1 MVKYFFS
8 EENMSDNN
16 LTNKVMNIK
25 SHRLSKKEI
34 DDNFSDLHAPLSA
47 IEALIEADRC
57 YFCYDA
63 PCTKACPSDIDV
75 PGFIQSIRSDNLTGA
90 AEKILSENIFGG
102 MCARDCPTEELCQLA
117 CVRNDHEQKPVE
129 IGLLQR
135 YATDSVL
142 NNGVQLFSRQENTG
156 KSIAVVGAGPAGIS
170 CAHRLAVLGHKIT
183 VYDAKDKLGGLNEY
197 GIAAYKT
204 PNDFAQQEL
213 DYILDIGG
221 ITIETGMQL
230 GKQINLEGLQEKY
243 DAVFLGCGL
252 GSVNKLNLD
261 NEDISGVIDAVE
273 YIANLR
279 QTNNKDELMVG
290 KNIVVIGGGM
300 TAIDIAVQSKL
311 LGAEQVTIAY
321 RRSKK
326 IMAASEYEQALA
338 KKHDVQIQYN
348 MSPKRLIADDSHVTA
363 MEFDVMKSQKDGSLK
378 ASGEN
383 ITLKADVVFKA
394 IGQKLVTE
402 GLTDNNS
409 LEIEKGRIVVDE
421 QRKTSLSKV
430 WAGGDCVLDGDNLT
444 VSAVQ
449 DGKLAAISINETLT
463 QGA

>member
-1 MVKYFFS
+1 
-8 EENMSDNN
+8 MSDNKVI
-16 LTNKVMNIK
+16 NKAMNIK

-90 AEKILSENIFGG
+90 AEKILTENIFGG
-102 MCARDCPTEELCQLA
+102 MCARDCPTEELCQQA
-117 CVRNDHEQKPVE
+117 CVRNDHEEKPVE

-252 GSVNKLNLD
+252 GTVNKLNLD
-261 NEDISGVIDAVE
+261 NEDVSGVVDAVE

-279 QTNNKDELMVG
+279 QTSNKDELMVG

-321 RRSKK
+321 RRSKN

-348 MSPKRLIADDSHVTA
+348 MSPKRLITDDSHVTA
-363 MEFDVMKSQKDGSLK
+363 IEFDVMKSQNDGSLK

-402 GLTDNNS
+402 GLTENNS

-421 QRKTSLSKV
+421 HRKTSLTKV

>member
-1 MVKYFFS
+1 
-8 EENMSDNN
+8 MSDNN
-16 LTNKVMNIK
+16 VTNKAMNIK

-34 DDNFSDLHAPLSA
+34 DDNFSDIHAPLSA

-102 MCARDCPTEELCQLA
+102 MCARDCPTEELCQQA

-142 NNGVQLFSRQENTG
+142 NNGVQLFSKKEDTG

-204 PNDFAQQEL
+204 PNNFAQQEL
-213 DYILDIGG
+213 EYILDIGG

-230 GKQINLEGLQEKY
+230 GKQINLESLQENY

-261 NEDISGVIDAVE
+261 NENISGVIDAVE

-279 QTNNKDELMVG
+279 QSNNKDELMVG
-290 KNIVVIGGGM
+290 KNILVIGGGM

-338 KKHDVQIQYN
+338 KKHDVLIKYN
-348 MSPKRLIADDSHVTA
+348 VSPKRLLSDDNHVTA
-363 MEFDVMKSQKDGSLK
+363 MEFDVMQSQNDGNLM

-402 GLTDNNS
+402 GLTENNS
-409 LEIEKGRIVVDE
+409 LQLEKGRIVVDKH
-421 QRKTSLSKV
+421 RKTSLTKV

-463 QGA
+463 QGV

>member
-1 MVKYFFS
+1 
-8 EENMSDNN
+8 MSDNN

-183 VYDAKDKLGGLNEY
+183 VYDAKEKLGGLNEY

>member
-8 EENMSDNN
+8 EENMSDNKVI
-16 LTNKVMNIK
+16 NKAINIK

-90 AEKILSENIFGG
+90 AEKILTENIFGG
-102 MCARDCPTEELCQLA
+102 MCARDCPTEELCQQA
-117 CVRNDHEQKPVE
+117 CVRNDHEEKPVE
-129 IGLLQR
+129 IGSLQR

-252 GSVNKLNLD
+252 GTVNKLNLD
-261 NEDISGVIDAVE
+261 NEDISGVVDAVE

-279 QTNNKDELMVG
+279 QTSNKDELMVG

-321 RRSKK
+321 RRSKN

-348 MSPKRLIADDSHVTA
+348 MSPKRLITDDSHVTA
-363 MEFDVMKSQKDGSLK
+363 IEFDVMKSQNDGSLK

-402 GLTDNNS
+402 GLTENNS

-421 QRKTSLSKV
+421 HRKTSLTKV

>member
-1 MVKYFFS
+1 
-8 EENMSDNN
+8 MSDNN

-230 GKQINLEGLQEKY
+230 GKQINLESLQEKY

-363 MEFDVMKSQKDGSLK
+363 MEFDVMKPQKNGSLK

-402 GLTDNNS
+402 GLPENNS

-421 QRKTSLSKV
+421 HRKTSLSKV

>member
-117 CVRNDHEQKPVE
+117 CIPNDHEQKPVE

-363 MEFDVMKSQKDGSLK
+363 MEFDVMKSQNDGSLK

-383 ITLKADVVFKA
+383 IRLKADVVFKA

>member
-1 MVKYFFS
+1 
-8 EENMSDNN
+8 MSDNKVK
-16 LTNKVMNIK
+16 NKGVNIK

-34 DDNFSDLHAPLSA
+34 EDNFSDLHAPLTP

-63 PCTKACPSDIDV
+63 PCTTACPSDIDV

-102 MCARDCPTEELCQLA
+102 MCARDCPTEELCQQA
-117 CVRNDHEQKPVE
+117 CVRNDHEDKPVE

-142 NNGVQLFSRQENTG
+142 NNGVKLFSRKKDTG

-170 CAHRLAVLGHKIT
+170 CAHRLSVLGHNIT

-197 GIAAYKT
+197 GIAAYKST
-204 PNDFAQQEL
+204 DDFAQQEL

-221 ITIETGMQL
+221 INIETGVEL
-230 GKQINLEGLQEKY
+230 GKQINLEDLQKQF

-252 GSVNKLNLD
+252 GTVNQLNLD
-261 NEDISGVIDAVE
+261 NENISGVIDAVE
-273 YIANLR
+273 YIAKLR
-279 QTNNKDELMVG
+279 QARNKDELMVG
-290 KNIVVIGGGM
+290 KNIVVVGGGM

-321 RRSKK
+321 RRGKNA
-326 IMAASEYEQALA
+326 MAASEYEQALA

-348 MSPKRLIADDSHVTA
+348 LSPKQLISSDSNVSA
-363 MEFDVMKSQKDGSLK
+363 IEFDVMESNSDGSIK
-378 ASGEN
+378 ASGES
-383 ITLKADVVFKA
+383 TTFKADVVFKA

-402 GLTDNNS
+402 GLSDNNS
-409 LEIEKGRIVVDE
+409 LELQKGRIVVDE
-421 QRKTSLSKV
+421 NRKTSLTKV
-430 WAGGDCVLDGDNLT
+430 WAGGDCILDGDNLT

>member
-1 MVKYFFS
+1 MSNNKIKS
-8 EENMSDNN
+8 EG
-16 LTNKVMNIK
+16 VNIK

-34 DDNFSDLHAPLSA
+34 EANFSDLHAPLTH

-102 MCARDCPTEELCQLA
+102 MCARDCPTEELCQQA
-117 CVRNDHEQKPVE
+117 CVRNDHEDKPVE

-135 YATDSVL
+135 FATDSVL
-142 NNGVQLFSRQENTG
+142 DNGVKLFSRKKDTG

-170 CAHRLAVLGHKIT
+170 CAHRLSVLGHNIT

-197 GIAAYKT
+197 GIAAYKST
-204 PNDFAQQEL
+204 NDFAQQEL

-221 ITIETGMQL
+221 INIETGMEL
-230 GKQINLEGLQEKY
+230 GKQINLEDLQEKF

-252 GSVNKLNLD
+252 GTVNQLNLD
-261 NEDISGVIDAVE
+261 NENISGVIDAVE

-279 QTNNKDELMVG
+279 QASNKDELMVG
-290 KNIVVIGGGM
+290 KNIVVVGGGM

-321 RRSKK
+321 RRGKNA
-326 IMAASEYEQALA
+326 MAASEYEQALA

-348 MSPKRLIADDSHVTA
+348 LSPKKLISDESNVSAI
-363 MEFDVMKSQKDGSLK
+363 EFDVMSSQVDGSIK
-378 ASGEN
+378 ATGES
-383 ITLKADVVFKA
+383 ISLKADVVFKA

-402 GLTDNNS
+402 GLTDNS
-409 LEIEKGRIVVDE
+409 LELEKGRIVVDE
-421 QRKTSLSKV
+421 NRKTSLNKV
-430 WAGGDCVLDGDNLT
+430 WAGGDCILDGDNLT

>member
-1 MVKYFFS
+1 
-8 EENMSDNN
+8 MSDNN

-363 MEFDVMKSQKDGSLK
+363 MEFDVMKSQNDGSLK
-378 ASGEN
+378 ASGDN

>member
-1 MVKYFFS
+1 MVKYFS
-8 EENMSDNN
+8 EENMSESKIKNEG
-16 LTNKVMNIK
+16 VNIK

-34 DDNFSDLHAPLSA
+34 EDNFSDLHASLTP

-63 PCTKACPSDIDV
+63 PCTTACPSDIDV

-102 MCARDCPTEELCQLA
+102 MCARDCPTEELCQQA
-117 CVRNDHEQKPVE
+117 CVRNDHEDKPVE

-142 NNGVQLFSRQENTG
+142 NNGVKLFARKKDSG

-170 CAHRLAVLGHKIT
+170 CAHRLPVLGHNIT

-197 GIAAYKT
+197 GIAAYKST
-204 PNDFAQQEL
+204 NDFAQQEL

-221 ITIETGMQL
+221 INIETGMEL
-230 GKQINLEGLQEKY
+230 GKQITLEDLQKQF

-252 GSVNKLNLD
+252 GTVNQLNLD
-261 NEDISGVIDAVE
+261 NENISGVIDAVE

-279 QTNNKDELMVG
+279 QTSNKDELMVG

-321 RRSKK
+321 RRGKNA
-326 IMAASEYEQALA
+326 MAASEYEQALA

-348 MSPKRLIADDSHVTA
+348 LSPKQLITDESNVSAI
-363 MEFDVMKSQKDGSLK
+363 EFDVMKSQNDGSIK
-378 ASGEN
+378 ATGEN
-383 ITLKADVVFKA
+383 ITLNADVVFKA
-394 IGQKLVTE
+394 IGQKLVTD

-409 LEIEKGRIVVDE
+409 LELKKGRIVVDE
-421 QRKTSLSKV
+421 NRRTSLTKV
-430 WAGGDCVLDGDNLT
+430 WAGGDCILDGNNLT

-449 DGKLAAISINETLT
+449 DGKKAAISINETLK

>member
-1 MVKYFFS
+1 MSNNKIKS
-8 EENMSDNN
+8 EG
-16 LTNKVMNIK
+16 VNIK

-34 DDNFSDLHAPLSA
+34 EDNFSDLHAPLTP

-102 MCARDCPTEELCQLA
+102 MCARDCPTEELCQQA
-117 CVRNDHEQKPVE
+117 CVRNDHEDKPVE

-142 NNGVQLFSRQENTG
+142 ENGVKLFSRKKDTG

-170 CAHRLAVLGHKIT
+170 CAHRLSVLGHNIT
-183 VYDAKDKLGGLNEY
+183 VYDSKDKLGGLNEY
-197 GIAAYKT
+197 GIAAYKST
-204 PNDFAQQEL
+204 NDFAQQEL

-221 ITIETGMQL
+221 INIQTGMEL
-230 GKQINLEGLQEKY
+230 GKQITLEGLQKQF

-252 GSVNKLNLD
+252 GTVNQLNLE
-261 NEDISGVIDAVE
+261 NENISGVIDAVE

-279 QTNNKDELMVG
+279 QTSNKDELMVG

-321 RRSKK
+321 RRDKNA
-326 IMAASEYEQALA
+326 MAASEYEQTLA
-338 KKHDVQIQYN
+338 KKHDVQIKYN
-348 MSPKRLIADDSHVTA
+348 LSPKQLISDESNVSAIV
-363 MEFDVMKSQKDGSLK
+363 FDVMSSQNDGSIN
-378 ASGEN
+378 ATGESL
-383 ITLKADVVFKA
+383 TLKADVVFKA

-402 GLTDNNS
+402 GLTDNS
-409 LEIEKGRIVVDE
+409 LELEKGRIVVDE
-421 QRKTSLSKV
+421 NRKTSLTKV
-430 WAGGDCVLDGDNLT
+430 WAGGDCILDGDNLT

>member
-1 MVKYFFS
+1 MSNNKIKS
-8 EENMSDNN
+8 EG
-16 LTNKVMNIK
+16 VNIK

-34 DDNFSDLHAPLSA
+34 EDNFSDLHAPLTP

-102 MCARDCPTEELCQLA
+102 MCARDCPTEELCQQA
-117 CVRNDHEQKPVE
+117 CVRNDHEDKPVE

-142 NNGVQLFSRQENTG
+142 ENGVKLFSRKKDTG

-170 CAHRLAVLGHKIT
+170 CAHRLSVLGHNIT
-183 VYDAKDKLGGLNEY
+183 VYDSKDKLGGLNEY
-197 GIAAYKT
+197 GIAAYKST
-204 PNDFAQQEL
+204 NDFAQQEL

-221 ITIETGMQL
+221 INIQTGMEL
-230 GKQINLEGLQEKY
+230 GKQITLEGLQKQF

-252 GSVNKLNLD
+252 GTVNQLNLE
-261 NEDISGVIDAVE
+261 NENISGVIDAVE

-279 QTNNKDELMVG
+279 QTSNKDELMVG

-321 RRSKK
+321 RRDKNA
-326 IMAASEYEQALA
+326 MAASEYEQTLA

-348 MSPKRLIADDSHVTA
+348 LSPKQLISDESNVSAIV
-363 MEFDVMKSQKDGSLK
+363 FDVMSSQNDGSIN
-378 ASGEN
+378 ATGESL
-383 ITLKADVVFKA
+383 TLKADVVFKA
-394 IGQKLVTE
+394 IGQKLVTD
-402 GLTDNNS
+402 GLTDNS
-409 LEIEKGRIVVDE
+409 LELEKGRIVVDE
-421 QRKTSLSKV
+421 NRKTSLTKV
-430 WAGGDCVLDGDNLT
+430 WAGGDCILDGDNLT

>member
-1 MVKYFFS
+1 MVKYFS
-8 EENMSDNN
+8 EENMSESKIKNEG
-16 LTNKVMNIK
+16 VNIK

-34 DDNFSDLHAPLSA
+34 EDNFSDLHASLTP

-63 PCTKACPSDIDV
+63 PCTTACPSDIDV

-102 MCARDCPTEELCQLA
+102 MCARDCPTEELCQQA
-117 CVRNDHEQKPVE
+117 CVRNDHEDKPVE

-142 NNGVQLFSRQENTG
+142 NNGVKLFARKKDSG
-156 KSIAVVGAGPAGIS
+156 KSIAVVGGGPAGIS
-170 CAHRLAVLGHKIT
+170 CAHRLSVLGHNIT

-197 GIAAYKT
+197 GIAAYKST
-204 PNDFAQQEL
+204 NDFAQQEL

-221 ITIETGMQL
+221 INIETGMEL
-230 GKQINLEGLQEKY
+230 GKQITLEDLQKQF

-252 GSVNKLNLD
+252 GTVNQLNLD
-261 NEDISGVIDAVE
+261 NENISGVIDAVE

-279 QTNNKDELMVG
+279 QTSNKDELMVG

-321 RRSKK
+321 RRGKNA
-326 IMAASEYEQALA
+326 MAASEYEQALA
-338 KKHDVQIQYN
+338 KKHDVQIHYN
-348 MSPKRLIADDSHVTA
+348 LSPKQLITGESNVSAI
-363 MEFDVMKSQKDGSLK
+363 EFDVMKSQNDGSIK
-378 ASGEN
+378 ATGEN
-383 ITLKADVVFKA
+383 ITLNADVVFKA
-394 IGQKLVTE
+394 IGQKLVTD

-409 LEIEKGRIVVDE
+409 LELKKGRIVVDE
-421 QRKTSLSKV
+421 NRRTSLTKV
-430 WAGGDCVLDGDNLT
+430 WAGGDCILDGDNLT

-449 DGKLAAISINETLT
+449 DGKKAAISINETLK

>member
-1 MVKYFFS
+1 MVKYFS
-8 EENMSDNN
+8 EESMSDNKVK
-16 LTNKVMNIK
+16 NKGVNIK

-34 DDNFSDLHAPLSA
+34 EDNFSDLHAPLTP

-63 PCTKACPSDIDV
+63 PCTTACPSDIDV

-102 MCARDCPTEELCQLA
+102 MCARDCPTEELCQQA
-117 CVRNDHEQKPVE
+117 CVRNDHEDKPVE

-142 NNGVQLFSRQENTG
+142 NNGVKLFSRKKDTG
-156 KSIAVVGAGPAGIS
+156 KSIAVIGAGPAGIS
-170 CAHRLAVLGHKIT
+170 CAHRLSVLGHNIT

-197 GIAAYKT
+197 GIAAYKST
-204 PNDFAQQEL
+204 DDFAQQEL

-221 ITIETGMQL
+221 INIETGVEL
-230 GKQINLEGLQEKY
+230 GKQINLEDLQKQF

-252 GSVNKLNLD
+252 GTVNQLNLD
-261 NEDISGVIDAVE
+261 NENISGVIDAVE
-273 YIANLR
+273 YIAKLR
-279 QTNNKDELMVG
+279 QARNKDELMVG
-290 KNIVVIGGGM
+290 KNIVVVGGGM

-321 RRSKK
+321 RRGKNA
-326 IMAASEYEQALA
+326 MAASEYEQALA

-348 MSPKRLIADDSHVTA
+348 LSPKQLISSDSNVSA
-363 MEFDVMKSQKDGSLK
+363 IEFDVMESNSDGSIK
-378 ASGEN
+378 ASGES
-383 ITLKADVVFKA
+383 TTFKADVVFKA

-402 GLTDNNS
+402 GLSGNNS
-409 LEIEKGRIVVDE
+409 LELQKGRIVVDE
-421 QRKTSLSKV
+421 NRKTSLTKV
-430 WAGGDCVLDGDNLT
+430 WAGGDCILDGDNLT

>member
-1 MVKYFFS
+1 MSNNKIKS
-8 EENMSDNN
+8 EG
-16 LTNKVMNIK
+16 VNIK

-34 DDNFSDLHAPLSA
+34 EDNFSDLHAPLTP

-102 MCARDCPTEELCQLA
+102 MCARDCPTEELCQQA
-117 CVRNDHEQKPVE
+117 CVRNDHEDKPVE

-142 NNGVQLFSRQENTG
+142 ENGVKLFSRKKDTG

-170 CAHRLAVLGHKIT
+170 CAHRLSVLGHNIT
-183 VYDAKDKLGGLNEY
+183 VYDSKDKLGGLNEY
-197 GIAAYKT
+197 GIAAYKST
-204 PNDFAQQEL
+204 NDFAQQEL

-221 ITIETGMQL
+221 INIQTGMEL
-230 GKQINLEGLQEKY
+230 GKQITLEGLQKQF

-252 GSVNKLNLD
+252 GAVNQLNLE
-261 NEDISGVIDAVE
+261 NENISGVIDAVE

-279 QTNNKDELMVG
+279 QTSNKDELMVG

-321 RRSKK
+321 RRDKNA
-326 IMAASEYEQALA
+326 MAASEYEQTLA

-348 MSPKRLIADDSHVTA
+348 LSPKQLISDESNVSAIV
-363 MEFDVMKSQKDGSLK
+363 FDVMSSQNDGSIN
-378 ASGEN
+378 ATGESL
-383 ITLKADVVFKA
+383 TLKADVVFKA
-394 IGQKLVTE
+394 IGQKLVTD
-402 GLTDNNS
+402 GLTDNS
-409 LEIEKGRIVVDE
+409 LELEKGRIVVDE
-421 QRKTSLSKV
+421 NRKTSLTKV
-430 WAGGDCVLDGDNLT
+430 WAGGDCILDGDNLT

>member
-1 MVKYFFS
+1 MS
-8 EENMSDNN
+8 ESKIKNEG
-16 LTNKVMNIK
+16 VNIK

-34 DDNFSDLHAPLSA
+34 EDNFSDLHASLTP

-63 PCTKACPSDIDV
+63 PCTTACPSDIDV

-102 MCARDCPTEELCQLA
+102 MCARDCPTEELCQQA
-117 CVRNDHEQKPVE
+117 CVRNDHEDKPVE

-142 NNGVQLFSRQENTG
+142 NNGVKLFARKKDSG
-156 KSIAVVGAGPAGIS
+156 KSIAVVGGGPAGIS
-170 CAHRLAVLGHKIT
+170 CAHRLSVLGHNIT

-197 GIAAYKT
+197 GIAAYKST
-204 PNDFAQQEL
+204 NDFAQQEL

-221 ITIETGMQL
+221 INIETGMEL
-230 GKQINLEGLQEKY
+230 GKQITLEDLQKQF

-252 GSVNKLNLD
+252 GTVNQLNLD
-261 NEDISGVIDAVE
+261 NENISGVIDAVE

-279 QTNNKDELMVG
+279 QTSNKDELMVG

-300 TAIDIAVQSKL
+300 TAIDIAIQSKL

-321 RRSKK
+321 RRGKNA
-326 IMAASEYEQALA
+326 MAASEYEQALA
-338 KKHDVQIQYN
+338 KKHDVQIHYN
-348 MSPKRLIADDSHVTA
+348 LSPKQLITGESNVSAI
-363 MEFDVMKSQKDGSLK
+363 EFDVIKSQNDGSIK
-378 ASGEN
+378 ATGEN
-383 ITLKADVVFKA
+383 ITLNADVVFKA
-394 IGQKLVTE
+394 IGQKLVTD

-409 LEIEKGRIVVDE
+409 LELKKGRIVVDE
-421 QRKTSLSKV
+421 NRRTSLTKV
-430 WAGGDCVLDGDNLT
+430 WAGGDCILDGDNLT

-449 DGKLAAISINETLT
+449 DGKKAAISINETLK

>member
-1 MVKYFFS
+1 MS
-8 EENMSDNN
+8 ESKIKNEG
-16 LTNKVMNIK
+16 VNIK

-34 DDNFSDLHAPLSA
+34 EDNFSDLHASLTP

-63 PCTKACPSDIDV
+63 PCTAACPSDIDV

-102 MCARDCPTEELCQLA
+102 MCARDCPTEELCQQA
-117 CVRNDHEQKPVE
+117 CVRNDHEDKPVE

-142 NNGVQLFSRQENTG
+142 NNGVKLFARKKDSG

-170 CAHRLAVLGHKIT
+170 CAHRLSVLGHNIT

-197 GIAAYKT
+197 GIAAYKST
-204 PNDFAQQEL
+204 NDFAQQEL

-221 ITIETGMQL
+221 INIETGMEL
-230 GKQINLEGLQEKY
+230 GKQITLEDLQKQF

-252 GSVNKLNLD
+252 GTVNQLNLD
-261 NEDISGVIDAVE
+261 NENISGVIDAVE

-279 QTNNKDELMVG
+279 QTSNKDELMVG

-300 TAIDIAVQSKL
+300 TAIDIAIQSKL

-321 RRSKK
+321 RRGKNA
-326 IMAASEYEQALA
+326 MAASEYEQALA

-348 MSPKRLIADDSHVTA
+348 LSPKQLITDESNVSAI
-363 MEFDVMKSQKDGSLK
+363 EFDVMKSQNDGSIK
-378 ASGEN
+378 ATGEN
-383 ITLKADVVFKA
+383 ITLNADVVFKA
-394 IGQKLVTE
+394 IGQKLVTD

-409 LEIEKGRIVVDE
+409 LELKKGRIVVDE
-421 QRKTSLSKV
+421 NRRTSLTKV
-430 WAGGDCVLDGDNLT
+430 WAGGDCILDGNNLT

-449 DGKLAAISINETLT
+449 DGKKAAISINETLK

>member
-338 KKHDVQIQYN
+338 KKHDVQIKYN
-348 MSPKRLIADDSHVTA
+348 MSPKRLIADDIHVTA
-363 MEFDVMKSQKDGSLK
+363 MEFDVMKSQNDGSLK

>member
-1 MVKYFFS
+1 MSNNKIKS
-8 EENMSDNN
+8 EG
-16 LTNKVMNIK
+16 VNIK

-34 DDNFSDLHAPLSA
+34 EANFSDLHAPLTH

-75 PGFIQSIRSDNLTGA
+75 PGFIQSIRSDNLSGA

-102 MCARDCPTEELCQLA
+102 MCARDCPTEELCQQA
-117 CVRNDHEQKPVE
+117 CVRNDHEDKPVE

-135 YATDSVL
+135 FATDSVL
-142 NNGVQLFSRQENTG
+142 DNGVKLFSRKKDTG

-170 CAHRLAVLGHKIT
+170 CAHRLSVLGHNIT

-197 GIAAYKT
+197 GIAAYKST
-204 PNDFAQQEL
+204 NDFAQQEL

-221 ITIETGMQL
+221 INIETGMEL
-230 GKQINLEGLQEKY
+230 GKQINLEDLQEKF

-252 GSVNKLNLD
+252 GTVNQLNLD
-261 NEDISGVIDAVE
+261 NENISGVIDAVE

-279 QTNNKDELMVG
+279 QASNKDELMVG
-290 KNIVVIGGGM
+290 KNIVVVGGGM

-321 RRSKK
+321 RRGKNA
-326 IMAASEYEQALA
+326 MAASEYEQALA

-348 MSPKRLIADDSHVTA
+348 LSPKKLISDESNVSAI
-363 MEFDVMKSQKDGSLK
+363 EFDVMSSQVDGSIK
-378 ASGEN
+378 ATGES
-383 ITLKADVVFKA
+383 ISLKADVVFKA

-402 GLTDNNS
+402 GLTDNS
-409 LEIEKGRIVVDE
+409 LELEKGRIVVDE
-421 QRKTSLSKV
+421 NRKTSLNKV
-430 WAGGDCVLDGDNLT
+430 WAGGDCILDGDNLT

>member
-1 MVKYFFS
+1 MVKYFS
-8 EENMSDNN
+8 EESMSDNKIK
-16 LTNKVMNIK
+16 NKGVNIK

-34 DDNFSDLHAPLSA
+34 EDNFSDLHAPLTP

-63 PCTKACPSDIDV
+63 PCTTACPSDIDV

-102 MCARDCPTEELCQLA
+102 MCARDCPTEELCQQA
-117 CVRNDHEQKPVE
+117 CVRNDHEDKPVE

-142 NNGVQLFSRQENTG
+142 NNGVKLFSRKKDTG

-170 CAHRLAVLGHKIT
+170 CAHRLSVLGHNIT

-197 GIAAYKT
+197 GIAAYKST
-204 PNDFAQQEL
+204 DDFAQQEL

-221 ITIETGMQL
+221 INIETGVEL
-230 GKQINLEGLQEKY
+230 GKQINLEDLQKQF

-252 GSVNKLNLD
+252 GTVNQLNLD
-261 NEDISGVIDAVE
+261 NENISGVIDAVE
-273 YIANLR
+273 YIAKLR
-279 QTNNKDELMVG
+279 QARNKDELMVG
-290 KNIVVIGGGM
+290 KNIVVVGGGM

-321 RRSKK
+321 RRGKNA
-326 IMAASEYEQALA
+326 MAASEYEQALA

-348 MSPKRLIADDSHVTA
+348 LSPKQLISSDSNVSA
-363 MEFDVMKSQKDGSLK
+363 IEFDVMESNSDGNIK
-378 ASGEN
+378 ASGES
-383 ITLKADVVFKA
+383 TTFKADVVFKA

-402 GLTDNNS
+402 GLSDNNS
-409 LEIEKGRIVVDE
+409 LELQKGRIVVDE
-421 QRKTSLSKV
+421 NRKTSLTKV
-430 WAGGDCVLDGDNLT
+430 WAGGDCILDGDNLT

>member
-1 MVKYFFS
+1 
-8 EENMSDNN
+8 MSDNN

-75 PGFIQSIRSDNLTGA
+75 PGFIHSIRSDNLTGA

-102 MCARDCPTEELCQLA
+102 MCARDCPTEELCQQA
-117 CVRNDHEQKPVE
+117 CVRNDHEEKPVE
-129 IGLLQR
+129 IGSLQR

-221 ITIETGMQL
+221 INIKTGMQL

-252 GSVNKLNLD
+252 GTVNKLNLD
-261 NEDISGVIDAVE
+261 NEDISGVVDAVE

-279 QTNNKDELMVG
+279 QTSNKDELMVG

-321 RRSKK
+321 RRSKN

-348 MSPKRLIADDSHVTA
+348 MSPKRLISDDSHVTA
-363 MEFDVMKSQKDGSLK
+363 IEFDVMKSQNDGSLK

-402 GLTDNNS
+402 GLTENNS

-421 QRKTSLSKV
+421 YRKTSLTKV

>member
-1 MVKYFFS
+1 
-8 EENMSDNN
+8 MSDNKVI
-16 LTNKVMNIK
+16 NKAINIK

-90 AEKILSENIFGG
+90 AEKILTENIFGG
-102 MCARDCPTEELCQLA
+102 MCARDCPTEELCQQA
-117 CVRNDHEQKPVE
+117 CVRNDHEEKPVE
-129 IGLLQR
+129 IGSLQR

-221 ITIETGMQL
+221 INIKTGMQL

-252 GSVNKLNLD
+252 GTVNKLNLD
-261 NEDISGVIDAVE
+261 NEDISGVVDAVE

-279 QTNNKDELMVG
+279 QTSNKDELMVG

-321 RRSKK
+321 RRSKN

-348 MSPKRLIADDSHVTA
+348 MSPKRLISDDSHVTA
-363 MEFDVMKSQKDGSLK
+363 IEFDVMKSQNDGSLK

-383 ITLKADVVFKA
+383 IILKADVVFKA

-402 GLTDNNS
+402 GLTENNS

-421 QRKTSLSKV
+421 HRKTSLTKV

>member
-34 DDNFSDLHAPLSA
+34 DDNFSDIHAPLSA

-102 MCARDCPTEELCQLA
+102 MCARDCPTEELCQQA
-117 CVRNDHEQKPVE
+117 CVRNDHEKKPVE

-142 NNGVQLFSRQENTG
+142 NNGVQLFSREEDTG

-204 PNDFAQQEL
+204 PSDFAQQEL
-213 DYILDIGG
+213 EYILDIGG

-230 GKQINLEGLQEKY
+230 GKQINLEALQEQY

-261 NEDISGVIDAVE
+261 NENISGVIDAVE

-279 QTNNKDELMVG
+279 QTSNKDELMVG

-326 IMAASEYEQALA
+326 IMAASEHEQALA
-338 KKHDVQIQYN
+338 KKHDVIIKYN
-348 MSPKRLIADDSHVTA
+348 VSPNRLISDDNHVTA
-363 MEFDVMKSQKDGSLK
+363 IEFDVMQSKNDGSLVE
-378 ASGEN
+378 SGEN

-402 GLTDNNS
+402 GLIENNN
-409 LEIEKGRIVVDE
+409 LELKKGRIVVDE
-421 QRKTSLSKV
+421 HRKTSLAKV

-449 DGKLAAISINETLT
+449 DGKLAAISINQTLT
-463 QGA
+463 QGV

>member
-1 MVKYFFS
+1 
-8 EENMSDNN
+8 MSDNN

-363 MEFDVMKSQKDGSLK
+363 MEFDVMKSQNDGSLK

-402 GLTDNNS
+402 GLADNNS

>member
-1 MVKYFFS
+1 MSNNKLKS
-8 EENMSDNN
+8 EG
-16 LTNKVMNIK
+16 VNIK

-34 DDNFSDLHAPLSA
+34 EDNFSDLHAPLTQ

-102 MCARDCPTEELCQLA
+102 MCARDCPTEELCQQA
-117 CVRNDHEQKPVE
+117 CVRNDHEEKPVE

-142 NNGVQLFSRQENTG
+142 NNGVQLFSREENTG

-197 GIAAYKT
+197 GIAAYKST
-204 PNDFAQQEL
+204 NDFAQQEL

-221 ITIETGMQL
+221 INIETGMEL
-230 GKQINLEGLQEKY
+230 GKQITLEDLQKQY

-252 GSVNKLNLD
+252 GTVNQLNLD
-261 NEDISGVIDAVE
+261 NENIAGVIDAVE

-279 QTNNKDELMVG
+279 QTSNKDELMVG

-321 RRSKK
+321 RRGKNA
-326 IMAASEYEQALA
+326 MAASEYEQALA

-348 MSPKRLIADDSHVTA
+348 LSPKQLIADESNVSA
-363 MEFDVMKSQKDGSLK
+363 MEFDVMKSQNDGSTK
-378 ASGEN
+378 ATGEN
-383 ITLKADVVFKA
+383 LTLKADVVFKA

-402 GLTDNNS
+402 GLTDNS
-409 LEIEKGRIVVDE
+409 LELEKGRIVVDE
-421 QRKTSLSKV
+421 HRKTSLTKV
-430 WAGGDCVLDGDNLT
+430 WAGGDCILDGDNLT

-449 DGKLAAISINETLT
+449 DGKLAAISINETLR

>member
-1 MVKYFFS
+1 
-8 EENMSDNN
+8 MSDNN

-230 GKQINLEGLQEKY
+230 GKQINLESLQEKY

-363 MEFDVMKSQKDGSLK
+363 MEFDVMKPQKNGSLK
-378 ASGEN
+378 TSGEN

-402 GLTDNNS
+402 GLPENNS

-421 QRKTSLSKV
+421 HRKTSLSKV

>member
-1 MVKYFFS
+1 
-8 EENMSDNN
+8 MSDNN

-75 PGFIQSIRSDNLTGA
+75 PGFIQSIRSDNLIGA

-102 MCARDCPTEELCQLA
+102 MCARDCPTEELCQQA

-213 DYILDIGG
+213 DYILEIGG
-221 ITIETGMQL
+221 ITIETGMKL
-230 GKQINLEGLQEKY
+230 GKQINLEDLQEKY

-261 NEDISGVIDAVE
+261 NENISGVIDAVE

-279 QTNNKDELMVG
+279 QTNDKNELMVG

-338 KKHDVQIQYN
+338 KKHDVLIKYN
-348 MSPKRLIADDSHVTA
+348 MSPKRLLSDDNHVTA
-363 MEFDVMKSQKDGSLK
+363 MEFDVMQSQNDGSLMV
-378 ASGEN
+378 SGEN

-402 GLTDNNS
+402 GLTENNS
-409 LEIEKGRIVVDE
+409 LQLEKGRIVVDE
-421 QRKTSLSKV
+421 HRKTSLTKV

-463 QGA
+463 QGV

>member
-1 MVKYFFS
+1 
-8 EENMSDNN
+8 MSDNN

>member
-8 EENMSDNN
+8 EENMSDNKVI
-16 LTNKVMNIK
+16 NKAINIK

-47 IEALIEADRC
+47 LEALIEADRC

-90 AEKILSENIFGG
+90 AEKILTENIFGG
-102 MCARDCPTEELCQLA
+102 MCARDCPTEELCQQA
-117 CVRNDHEQKPVE
+117 CVRNDHEEKPVE

-230 GKQINLEGLQEKY
+230 GKQINLEGLQDKY

-252 GSVNKLNLD
+252 GTVNKLNLD
-261 NEDISGVIDAVE
+261 NEDVSGVVDAVE

-279 QTNNKDELMVG
+279 QTSNKDELMVG

-321 RRSKK
+321 RRSKN

-348 MSPKRLIADDSHVTA
+348 MSPKRLITDDSHVTA
-363 MEFDVMKSQKDGSLK
+363 IEFDVMKSQNDGSLK
-378 ASGEN
+378 VSGEN

-402 GLTDNNS
+402 GLTVNNS

-421 QRKTSLSKV
+421 HRKTSLTKV

-449 DGKLAAISINETLT
+449 DGKLAAISINATLT

>member
-1 MVKYFFS
+1 MSNNKLKS
-8 EENMSDNN
+8 EG
-16 LTNKVMNIK
+16 VNIK

-34 DDNFSDLHAPLSA
+34 EDNFSDLHAPLTQ

-102 MCARDCPTEELCQLA
+102 MCARDCPTEELCQQA
-117 CVRNDHEQKPVE
+117 CVRNDHEDKPVE

-142 NNGVQLFSRQENTG
+142 NNGVKLFSRKKDTG

-170 CAHRLAVLGHKIT
+170 CAHRLSVLGHNIT

-197 GIAAYKT
+197 GIAAYKST
-204 PNDFAQQEL
+204 DDFAQQEL

-221 ITIETGMQL
+221 INIETGVEL
-230 GKQINLEGLQEKY
+230 GKQINLEDLQKQF

-252 GSVNKLNLD
+252 GTVNQLNLD
-261 NEDISGVIDAVE
+261 NENISGVIDAVE
-273 YIANLR
+273 YIAKLR
-279 QTNNKDELMVG
+279 QARYKDELMVG
-290 KNIVVIGGGM
+290 KNIVVVGGGM

-321 RRSKK
+321 RRGKNA
-326 IMAASEYEQALA
+326 MAASEYEQALA

-348 MSPKRLIADDSHVTA
+348 LSPKQLISSNSNVSAI
-363 MEFDVMKSQKDGSLK
+363 EFDVMKSKSDGSMK
-378 ASGEN
+378 ASGES
-383 ITLKADVVFKA
+383 TTFKADVVFKA

-402 GLTDNNS
+402 GLSSNNS
-409 LEIEKGRIVVDE
+409 LELQKGKIVVDDN
-421 QRKTSLSKV
+421 RKTSLNKV
-430 WAGGDCVLDGDNLT
+430 WAGGDCILDGDNLT

>member
-1 MVKYFFS
+1 
-8 EENMSDNN
+8 MSDNKIK
-16 LTNKVMNIK
+16 NKGVNIK

-34 DDNFSDLHAPLSA
+34 EDNFSDLHAPLTP

-63 PCTKACPSDIDV
+63 PCTSACPSDIDV

-102 MCARDCPTEELCQLA
+102 MCARDCPTEELCQQA
-117 CVRNDHEQKPVE
+117 CVRNDHEDKPVE

-142 NNGVQLFSRQENTG
+142 NNGVKLFSRKKDTG

-170 CAHRLAVLGHKIT
+170 CAHRLSVLGHNIT

-197 GIAAYKT
+197 GIAAYKST
-204 PNDFAQQEL
+204 DDFAQQEL

-221 ITIETGMQL
+221 INIETGVEL
-230 GKQINLEGLQEKY
+230 GKQINLEDLQKQF

-252 GSVNKLNLD
+252 GTVNQLNLD
-261 NEDISGVIDAVE
+261 NENISGVIDAVE
-273 YIANLR
+273 YIAKLR
-279 QTNNKDELMVG
+279 QARNKDELMVG
-290 KNIVVIGGGM
+290 KNIVVVGGGM

-321 RRSKK
+321 RRGKNA
-326 IMAASEYEQALA
+326 MAASEYEQTLA

-348 MSPKRLIADDSHVTA
+348 LSPKQLISSDSNVSA
-363 MEFDVMKSQKDGSLK
+363 IEFDVMESNSDGSIK
-378 ASGEN
+378 ASGES
-383 ITLKADVVFKA
+383 TTFKADVVFKA

-402 GLTDNNS
+402 GLSGNNS
-409 LEIEKGRIVVDE
+409 LELQKGRIVVDE
-421 QRKTSLSKV
+421 NRKTSLTKV
-430 WAGGDCVLDGDNLT
+430 WAGGDCILDGDNLT